1 MKHEWRKAEK
11 ETYLPKAKP
20 TLIDV
25 PTYKY
30 YTLTGEGNPNDE
42 AFGEAV
48 GALYAMTYGIK
59 MMPKKGITPDGY
71 FDYTVYPLEGLWTL
85 KEEAFEN
92 FSVGD
97 GFSLDDLSYK
107 VMIRQPDFVTEDL
120 ALENIKAV
128 SAKKPNINNERVQF
142 EEITEGNCIQMLHK
156 GPFSKEEETF
166 AIMDAYCQENQLQR
180 NSPYHREIYLSDPR
194 KSAPENSKTVLRY
207 QIKEVK

>member
-20 TLIDV
+20 TLIEV
-25 PTYKY
+25 PTYSY

-42 AFGEAV
+42 DFGEAV
-48 GALYAMTYGIK
+48 AALYAMSYGIK

-85 KEEAFEN
+85 KEEAFSDFKE
-92 FSVGD
+92 GD
-97 GFSLDDLSYK
+97 GFNLDDLTYK
-107 VMIRQPDFVTEDL
+107 IMIRQPDFVTEAL

-142 EEITEGNCIQMLHK
+142 ERITDGSSIQMLHK
-156 GPFSKEEETF
+156 GAYSEEEATF
-166 AIMDAYCQENQLQR
+166 AIMDAYCKEQGLQR

-194 KSAPENSKTVLRY
+194 KTVPEKQKTVLRY
-207 QIKEVK
+207 QVKAID